1 MNQNFAFG
9 LFILLTC
16 LNLFAN
22 AQDWKTLENDD
33 YTIDYPDN
41 WQTDESGQMGTSF
54 ILLSPQTSDSD
65 DFKENVNLLRQDLSA
80 YDLNLEEFVTLS
92 KGQIESMIEESEI
105 LESEIFTNVTPNYFR
120 TTYTGKQYNR
130 TLHFTQYYWVTDNS
144 AYVLTFTSELDVYDD
159 YKKTGEQIMKSF
171 KLKAE

>member
-1 MNQNFAFG
+1 MNKYFAFG
-9 LFILLTC
+9 LFILFNC

-22 AQDWKTLENDD
+22 AQDWITLENDD
-33 YTIDYPDN
+33 YSIDYPDN

-92 KGQIESMIEESEI
+92 KGQIESMIEESKI
-105 LESEIFTNVTPNYFR
+105 LESEMFTNVTPNYFR

-130 TLHFTQYYWVTDNS
+130 TLHLTQYYWVTDNN
-144 AYVLTFTSELDVYDD
+144 AYVLTFTSELGVYDD
-159 YKKTGEQIMKSF
+159 YKKQVSR
-171 KLKAE
+171 L